1 MHKYVIMGVQGCGK
15 GTQAKLLARDFD
27 LVHISVGDIFR
38 WHIQNHTKLGARIKR
53 LVADGGLVPD
63 EIVEEVVKARLDEH
77 DWNYGFILDGFPRN
91 HAQAEFFLE
100 TYDINAVIQI
110 DVPDEVVASRVLGR
124 RLCRSCG
131 QDYNLNGHR
140 PAVADRCD
148 HCHGPVCARAD
159 DTPEAVQARLR
170 DYHTKTEPVLE
181 LFRRKGLVLVV
192 DGTAAPDAVQ
202 GEIRRGL
209 ELGQRP
215 PRVIPVP
222 LPA

>member
-15 GTQAKLLARDFD
+15 GTQAKLLAEDLD

-38 WHIQNHTKLGARIKR
+38 WHIENHTKLGARIKR
-53 LVADGGLVPD
+53 LVASGGLVPD
-63 EIVEEVVKARLDEH
+63 EVVEEVVKARLDEH

-91 HAQAEFFLE
+91 RSQAEFFLE
-100 TYDINAVIQI
+100 SYDIDAVIQI
-110 DVPDEVVASRVLGR
+110 DVPDAVVTERILGR
-124 RLCRSCG
+124 RVCRNCG
-131 QDYNLNGHR
+131 QDYNLNGRR

-148 HCHGPVCARAD
+148 LCHGPVYARSD

-192 DGTAAPDAVQ
+192 DGTAAPAEVQ
-202 GEIRRGL
+202 AEIRRGL
-209 ELGQRP
+209 GLAQQP
-215 PRVIPVP
+215 PRVVR
-222 LPA
+222 PAVSA

>member
-15 GTQAKLLARDFD
+15 GTQAKLLARDLG

-38 WHIQNHTKLGARIKR
+38 WHIQNHTKLGARIRR
-53 LVADGGLVPD
+53 LVASGGLVPD
-63 EIVEEVVKARLDEH
+63 EVVEEVVKARLDEH

-100 TYDINAVIQI
+100 SYDIDAVLQI
-110 DVPDEVVASRVLGR
+110 DVPDEVVAERILGR
-124 RLCRSCG
+124 RLCRNCG
-131 QDYNLNGHR
+131 QDYNLKGHR

-148 HCHGPVCARAD
+148 LCHGPVSARTD
-159 DTPEAVQARLR
+159 DTPEAVQARLH
-170 DYHTKTEPVLE
+170 DYHAKTEPVLG

-202 GEIRRGL
+202 EEIRRGL
-209 ELGQRP
+209 GLGQRP
-215 PRVIPVP
+215 SRVT
-222 LPA
+222 LPAVSA